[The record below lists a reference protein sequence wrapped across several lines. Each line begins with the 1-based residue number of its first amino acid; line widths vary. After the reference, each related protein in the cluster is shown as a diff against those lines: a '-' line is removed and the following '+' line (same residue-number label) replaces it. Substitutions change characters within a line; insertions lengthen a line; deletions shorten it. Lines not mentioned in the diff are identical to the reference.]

1 MGGALGSF
9 PIQKNHFFVPCPP
22 NELPPACRGTWL
34 KAAKDSVNSISVQS
48 FSKCCSTSTG
58 KKKIISLIN
67 IPGLALL
74 SLSVE
79 AISRSQNI
87 SLTTFHCQGD
97 AEPGLQI
104 PAAEPPAQ
112 SHPSIP
118 LNPLATGVKTPWLI
132 HSHAA
137 VSISSH
143 LQYICTNGEAFPFL
157 QRVCEAQGRFPAK
170 SFPKEISLNAG
181 GRNKGQMKPRSR
193 TLPDPSPHRQSRMET
208 IQSSGSKI
216 NSLIFSPSAV
226 LSVKTE

>member
-1 MGGALGSF
+1 MLF
-9 PIQKNHFFVPCPP
+9 HQHR
-22 NELPPACRGTWL
+22 E
-34 KAAKDSVNSISVQS
+34 
-48 FSKCCSTSTG
+48 
-58 KKKIISLIN
+58 KKIISLIN

-118 LNPLATGVKTPWLI
+118 LNPLAQEHTAGVKTPWLI

-226 LSVKTE
+226 LSVKTEWEQKLLMKCPKPSSAPCRVQDLNALGHPWDLVLSPPQKPWV